1 MSFWVAIGGGICIA
15 VGHILT
21 AVSTLIVA
29 VKGNQSENPT
39 EKGALR
45 AAAGF
50 LGVSILFGTLMVILG
65 LILASTRGCSKR
77 NKIAFIIV
85 TIIFAICYIIALVII
100 YIYMK
105 RREAAGDTAGA
116 RDLRASFVQPLVAL
130 ALYIVGG
137 VLIFIVVGSKLR
149 KAARVC
155 KQAKQYTGKTF

>member
-1 MSFWVAIGGGICIA
+1 MSFYGLIAGVGMIA

-21 AVSTLIVA
+21 AISTLIVA
-29 VKGNQSENPT
+29 VKGNQSEDKT

-65 LILASTRGCSKR
+65 LILASTKGCSKK
-77 NKIAFIIV
+77 NKIGFIIV

-105 RREAAGDTAGA
+105 RREKAGDTGGA

-130 ALYIVGG
+130 ALYVVGG
-137 VLIFIVVGSKLR
+137 VILFIIIGSKVR
-149 KAARVC
+149 KLAKVC
-155 KQAKQYTGKTF
+155 KQAKQVTGKQF